1 MIKHVIPKGYLF
13 GHLDDQDMMTS
24 VAGNPD
30 IDYFEEEGN
39 DMDEEEGLMTDIKER
54 YFGDEEEY

>member
-1 MIKHVIPKGYLF
+1 
-13 GHLDDQDMMTS
+13 MMTS